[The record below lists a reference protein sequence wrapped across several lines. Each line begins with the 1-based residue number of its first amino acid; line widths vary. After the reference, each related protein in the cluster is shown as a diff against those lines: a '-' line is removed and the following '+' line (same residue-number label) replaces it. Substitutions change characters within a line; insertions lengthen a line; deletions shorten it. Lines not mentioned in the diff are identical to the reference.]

1 MLFVL
6 SGEVRIGKSR
16 WLEALISQ
24 LHRQGIP
31 TYGVL
36 SPGIWIASESEHA
49 DANGFEKQGIQS
61 VLLPGGERFRFAV
74 RRDLIEG
81 VDDGA
86 GEEPLSWRGLG
97 WRIDDAALDRVNAHF
112 REWGDRSFSQRHP
125 GLLVVDELG
134 RLELQHEDGLIEA
147 LNVLQAG
154 CCPSWPHSLVVV
166 RRSLIDRAIERF
178 GEPWGGAHLL
188 VPDEKSARIVLE
200 TLDAQPVPLPEE
212 TSGEHP
218 HRV

>member
-6 SGEVRIGKSR
+6 TGEVRIGKSR

-24 LHRQGIP
+24 LHHQGVLA
-31 TYGVL
+31 YGVL

-97 WRIDDAALDRVNAHF
+97 WRIDDTALDRVNAHF
-112 REWGDRSFSQRHP
+112 REWGDRSLSRGHP

-154 CCPSWPHSLVVV
+154 CRPCWPHSLVVV
-166 RRSLIDRAIERF
+166 RRSLADQAVERF
-178 GEPWGGAHLL
+178 GEPWGGAQLL
-188 VPDEKSARIVLE
+188 APDEESARIVLE
-200 TLDAQPVPLPEE
+200 ALDAQPVPL
-212 TSGEHP
+212 SGKVSGKHL
-218 HRV
+218 R